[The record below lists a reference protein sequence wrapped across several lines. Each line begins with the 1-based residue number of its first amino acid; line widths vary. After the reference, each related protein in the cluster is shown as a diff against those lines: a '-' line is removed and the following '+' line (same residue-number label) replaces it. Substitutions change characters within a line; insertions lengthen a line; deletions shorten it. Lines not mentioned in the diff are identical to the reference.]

1 MPVCTVWDTATP
13 CPEDAWKW
21 AEGFIANL
29 DGVSLSSSS
38 QVYKGVAEGEYY
50 VGLTWEDPAAAYVR
64 DGVSV
69 KVVFPE
75 EGAIMSGQCVSIIK
89 GAPHMDNAKKFVDY
103 MLGEKCQSYVGKN
116 LTVRPLRADAELNDS
131 LTPGTTSFLWTAT
144 MVSGLPPTRPLS
156 PRNTANI
163 WRISAADLHNSNNDR
178 PAVDIAGLLD

>member
-131 LTPGTTSFLWTAT
+131 LTPWDNI
-144 MVSGLPPTRPLS
+144 VPLDS
-156 PRNTANI
+156 YDGEWVAANKASI
-163 WRISAADLHNSNNDR
+163 TEKYSEYLENF
-178 PAVDIAGLLD
+178 G

>member
-1 MPVCTVWDTATP
+1 MGRGLHRQP
-13 CPEDAWKW
+13 
-21 AEGFIANL
+21 GR
-29 DGVSLSSSS
+29 GVSLTALSGL
-38 QVYKGVAEGEYY
+38 QGVAEGEYY

-131 LTPGTTSFLWTAT
+131 LTPWDNI
-144 MVSGLPPTRPLS
+144 VPLDS
-156 PRNTANI
+156 YDGEWVAANKASI
-163 WRISAADLHNSNNDR
+163 TEKYSEYLENF
-178 PAVDIAGLLD
+178 GG